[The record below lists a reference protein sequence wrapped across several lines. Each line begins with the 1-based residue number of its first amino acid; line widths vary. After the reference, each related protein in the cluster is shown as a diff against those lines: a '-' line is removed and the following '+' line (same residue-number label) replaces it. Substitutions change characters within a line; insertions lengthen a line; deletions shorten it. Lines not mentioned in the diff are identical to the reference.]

1 MRPHRSVDDDRF
13 RQRNEGVNGM
23 KDGRKRWAR
32 RGVVA
37 AAVVVTGAVLAP
49 LTSPAL
55 AADTTTTWRDP
66 VRSLDRAAHPLRST
80 EPGRNNADLRAL
92 GGMIADAKVVGLG
105 EATHG
110 SHEFFTMKERVFRY
124 LVEEKG
130 FRAFALELSWSAGLE
145 IDEYVQTG
153 RGDAREIA
161 KRTLAGS
168 PWDREEFVSLIRWMR
183 DHNRAHP
190 DRTVHFVGDDLG
202 APSVNDA
209 FFARITDY
217 IGRHHPEA
225 LPRLN
230 ELYTGLRPIDDAFA
244 YVRKPVDERRRLATQ
259 AEQAFELVKGLTGAD
274 AHGWTEQHARFV
286 AQTARFLAVDLAD
299 PKGLPA
305 AQILRDQ
312 AMAQNVAWWQRRT
325 GHKILLSA
333 HNAHVAYIPDMPSIY
348 PKTQGAFLRET
359 LGRGYLPIGF
369 SFDRGSFLSKDT
381 AVGGEWKPFSVP
393 AAPSGTNEHTL
404 DRVRF
409 DDFYLDLRTAPPAA
423 RAWLD
428 TARPTRTIGTLFPV
442 DPADISL
449 GRSYDVVIHLHD
461 VRQADLRR

>member
-1 MRPHRSVDDDRF
+1 
-13 RQRNEGVNGM
+13 M
-23 KDGRKRWAR
+23 KDSRKRWGR

-37 AAVVVTGAVLAP
+37 AAVVMAGAVLAP
-49 LTSPAL
+49 MASPAF
-55 AADTTTTWRDP
+55 AAETTSAWWDP
-66 VRSLDRAAHPLRST
+66 VRSLDRAAYPLRST
-80 EPGRNNADLRAL
+80 EPGRNTADLRAL
-92 GGMIADAKVVGLG
+92 GGMIGGAKVVGLG

-145 IDEYVQTG
+145 IDEYIQTG

-217 IGRHHPEA
+217 VRQHHPEA

-230 ELYTGLRPIDDAFA
+230 ELYTGLRPIDDAFV
-244 YVRKPVDERRRLATQ
+244 YLRKPLDERLRLATQ
-259 AEQAFELVKGLTGAD
+259 AEKAFELVKGLTGAD
-274 AHGWTEQHARFV
+274 AYGWTEQHARFV
-286 AQTARFLAVDLAD
+286 AQTARFLAVDLTD
-299 PKGLPA
+299 PKGLPTS
-305 AQILRDQ
+305 QILRDQ

-333 HNAHVAYIPDMPSIY
+333 HNAHVAYVPDLPESY

-359 LGRGYLPIGF
+359 LGRDYLPIGF
-369 SFDRGSFLSKDT
+369 SFDRGSFLSRDKALEGD
-381 AVGGEWKPFSVP
+381 WKPFSVP
-393 AAPSGTNEHTL
+393 AAPSGSNEHTL
-404 DRVRF
+404 DQVRF
-409 DDFYLDLRTAPPAA
+409 EDFYLDVRTAPPSA
-423 RAWLD
+423 RTWLD
-428 TARPTRTIGTLFPV
+428 TARPTRTIGTVFPV
-442 DPADISL
+442 DLAAISL

>member
-1 MRPHRSVDDDRF
+1 MI
-13 RQRNEGVNGM
+13 
-23 KDGRKRWAR
+23 
-32 RGVVA
+32 A
-37 AAVVVTGAVLAP
+37 AAVVLTGAVLAP
-49 LTSPAL
+49 VASPAF
-55 AADTTTTWRDP
+55 AADTDTATAWRDP

-80 EPGRNNADLRAL
+80 EPGRNTADLRAL
-92 GGMIADAKVVGLG
+92 GGMIGAAKVVGLG

-145 IDEYVQTG
+145 IDEYVQNG
-153 RGDAREIA
+153 HGDARELA

-183 DHNRAHP
+183 DYNRAHP
-190 DRTVHFVGDDLG
+190 GRTVHFVGDDLG
-202 APSVNDA
+202 APSVNDG

-217 IGRHHPEA
+217 VRQHHPAA
-225 LPRLN
+225 LPRL
-230 ELYTGLRPIDDAFA
+230 ERLYTGLRPIDDAFA
-244 YVRKPVDERRRLATQ
+244 YLRKPLDERLRLATQ
-259 AEQAFELVKGLTGAD
+259 AEEAQKLIEGLSGAD
-274 AHGWTEQHARFV
+274 ALDWTGQHARFV

-299 PKGLPA
+299 PHGLPA
-305 AQILRDQ
+305 AQILRDR

-333 HNAHVAYIPDMPSIY
+333 HNGHVSYVTDNPGLY

-359 LGRGYLPIGF
+359 LGRDYLPIGF
-369 SFDRGSFLSKDT
+369 SFDRGSFLSKDK
-381 AVGGEWKPFSVP
+381 ALEGEWKRFSVP
-393 AAPSGTNEHTL
+393 AAPSGSNEHTL
-404 DRVRF
+404 DQVRF
-409 DDFYLDLRTAPPAA
+409 EDFYLDVRTAPPSA
-423 RAWLD
+423 RTWLD
-428 TARPTRTIGTLFPV
+428 TARPTRTIGTQFPV
-442 DPADISL
+442 DPAAISL

>member
-1 MRPHRSVDDDRF
+1 MTER
-13 RQRNEGVNGM
+13 
-23 KDGRKRWAR
+23 RKRWGR

-37 AAVVVTGAVLAP
+37 AVVAGALLAP
-49 LTSPAL
+49 LASPAY
-55 AADTTTTWRDP
+55 ADEGPVP

-92 GGMIADAKVVGLG
+92 GGMIGNAKVVGLG

-153 RGDAREIA
+153 KGDARELA

-183 DHNRAHP
+183 EYNRAHP
-190 DRTVHFVGDDLG
+190 GRTVHFVGDDLG

-209 FFARITDY
+209 FFARITGY
-217 IGRHHPEA
+217 VGQRHPA
-225 LPRLN
+225 DLPRLN
-230 ELYTGLRPIDDAFA
+230 RLYTGLRPIDDAFA
-244 YVRKPVDERRRLATQ
+244 YLRKPLDERLRLATQ
-259 AEQAFELVKGLTGAD
+259 AEQAYELIKGLPGAD
-274 AHGWTEQHARFV
+274 ARDWAEQHARFV
-286 AQTARFLAVDLAD
+286 AQTARFLAVDLSD
-299 PKGLPA
+299 PQGLPT
-305 AQILRDQ
+305 AQILRDR

-325 GHKILLSA
+325 GHRVLLSA
-333 HNAHVAYIPDMPSIY
+333 HNGHVSYETDNPAMY

-359 LGRGYLPIGF
+359 LGRGYLPVGF
-369 SFDRGSFLSKDT
+369 SFDRGSFLSKDK
-381 AVGGEWKPFSVP
+381 ALEGDWKRFSVP
-393 AAPSGTNEHTL
+393 AAPSGSNEHAL
-404 DRVRF
+404 DQVRF
-409 DDFYLDLRTAPPAA
+409 EDFYLDVRTAPPSA

-428 TARPTRTIGTLFPV
+428 TARPTRTIGTQFPV
-442 DPADISL
+442 DPATVSL

-461 VRQADLRR
+461 VRQAELRR